1 MMYIYIIYTC
11 ITKHTQAQ
19 HLLYSDFSQHSA
31 GARFEYTAYGYNV
44 GCNNLGEYPFPTEP
58 VSLGVGEE
66 AKRKRRSEMSGLIN
80 IEK

>member
-1 MMYIYIIYTC
+1 
-11 ITKHTQAQ
+11 
-19 HLLYSDFSQHSA
+19 
-31 GARFEYTAYGYNV
+31 V

-80 IEK
+80 IKK